1 MEQDNSNKVCCR
13 CTNFLF
19 LDAENNSDFGICLRD
34 EAFDP
39 YIDELMEDLNYESCK
54 ELVEEKKM
62 LNDTAACEHYE
73 EAMIIDL
80 DGGLIEENETEV
92 SEKPRTLTI
101 DLSKIEE
108 FFENLDWKTVPIDK
122 HVKKLQ
128 SPDKKKQ
135 MEAFSSLS
143 FFANQGNEEA
153 SHIVMEYFKNLP
165 APVTLDEIHYKMDVF
180 NKVANAKYESALIP
194 ILVEELRRIE
204 SNNRTRQ
211 WITKILDFLR
221 KSPFEL
227 INKPLVNLLKER
239 KFSYKMKNRIEE
251 VILYSMEYSDDW

>member
-1 MEQDNSNKVCCR
+1 
-13 CTNFLF
+13 
-19 LDAENNSDFGICLRD
+19 
-34 EAFDP
+34 
-39 YIDELMEDLNYESCK
+39 
-54 ELVEEKKM
+54 
-62 LNDTAACEHYE
+62 
-73 EAMIIDL
+73 
-80 DGGLIEENETEV
+80 
-92 SEKPRTLTI
+92 
-101 DLSKIEE
+101 
-108 FFENLDWKTVPIDK
+108 
-122 HVKKLQ
+122 
-128 SPDKKKQ
+128 
-135 MEAFSSLS
+135 
-143 FFANQGNEEA
+143 
-153 SHIVMEYFKNLP
+153 
-165 APVTLDEIHYKMDVF
+165 MDVF